1 MLKIK
6 TKTYM
11 RKPFTVLT
19 LFLVCMTAAM
29 ISTQAQSVLP
39 QTVQATVSAGGNADH
54 FYVAVGQPFFQHPP
68 LDEYEFSMGVAEA
81 QWVRDT
87 VYDVITY
94 NTPYIENGFNLPAQ
108 ETSLKDSVYLV
119 NGGIYHYDLWRTLY
133 LIVCPQYM
141 ADMSDYDVL
150 AVSGYCWTKQ
160 NLRIPADGAVTYQ
173 SLLNPTVPGVYGLLY
188 PQTAAQTL
196 CPEGWHLPMGEEVAA
211 LSTNP
216 ATTLRSVD
224 GWVNGDI
231 NTNSTDFTA
240 YPAGFYNAST
250 QRFEGL
256 GSETYWWM
264 TAGMMTDGTT
274 SGIVETLHATSLQID
289 YFCDT
294 PRLIQGNPN
303 DKLSVRC
310 VKTNEW
316 PN

>member
-1 MLKIK
+1 MGAAA
-6 TKTYM
+6 
-11 RKPFTVLT
+11 T
-19 LFLVCMTAAM
+19 L
-29 ISTQAQSVLP
+29 SAQSQPV

-54 FYVAVGQPFFQHPP
+54 FYAAVGQPFFQQIRPAES
-68 LDEYEFSMGVAEA
+68 DYELSMGVAQA

-94 NTPYIENGFNLPAQ
+94 NTPYTSNGFDLPAQ
-108 ETSLKDSVYLV
+108 DSSHVDSVYLV

-133 LIVCPQYM
+133 LIVCPQYLEENNPE
-141 ADMSDYDVL
+141 YDVL

-160 NLRIPADGAVTYQ
+160 NLRIPANGAVTYE
-173 SLLNPTVPGVYGLLY
+173 SPLNATVPVVYGLLY
-188 PQTAAQTL
+188 PQTAAQAL
-196 CPEGWHLPMGEEVAA
+196 CPEGWHLPMVEEVAA

-216 ATTLRSVD
+216 AITLRSTE

-240 YPAGFYNAST
+240 YPAGFYNANT

-256 GSETYWWM
+256 GSETYWWA
-264 TAGMMTDGTT
+264 TGDVTTDGTA
-274 SGIVETLHATSLQID
+274 SGVVVD

-294 PRLIQGNPN
+294 PRLTQVNAN

-310 VKTNEW
+310 VKENVW
-316 PN
+316 PY

>member
-1 MLKIK
+1 MKNLFIVFLLLFCGLSAAV
-6 TKTYM
+6 TLNAQ
-11 RKPFTVLT
+11 PQTV
-19 LFLVCMTAAM
+19 
-29 ISTQAQSVLP
+29 
-39 QTVQATVSAGGNADH
+39 QTVQATVSAGGNAEH
-54 FYVAVGQPFFQHPP
+54 FYAAIGQPFFQQIRPAES
-68 LDEYEFSMGVAEA
+68 DYELSMGVAQA

-94 NTPYIENGFNLPAQ
+94 NTPYTANGFDLPAQ
-108 ETSLKDSVYLV
+108 DSSHVDSVYLV
-119 NGGIYHYDLWRTLY
+119 NGGIYNYDLWRTLY

-141 ADMSDYDVL
+141 EENNPEYDVL

-160 NLRIPADGAVTYQ
+160 NLRKAANGAVTYE
-173 SLLNPTVPGVYGLLY
+173 SPLNATVPVVYGLLY

-196 CPEGWHLPMGEEVAA
+196 CPEGWHLPMVEEVAA

-216 ATTLRSVD
+216 AITLRSTE

-256 GSETYWWM
+256 GSETYWW
-264 TAGMMTDGTT
+264 TTSDVTTDGTA
-274 SGIVETLHATSLQID
+274 SGVVVD

-294 PRLIQGNPN
+294 PRLTQVNAN

-310 VKTNEW
+310 VKENVW
-316 PN
+316 PE

>member
-1 MLKIK
+1 M
-6 TKTYM
+6 
-11 RKPFTVLT
+11 
-19 LFLVCMTAAM
+19 AAATM
-29 ISTQAQSVLP
+29 SAQAQNM
-39 QTVQATVSAGGNADH
+39 QATVSAGGNADH
-54 FYVAVGQPFFQHPP
+54 FYAAVGQPFFQQIRPAES
-68 LDEYEFSMGVAEA
+68 DYELSMGVAQA

-94 NTPYIENGFNLPAQ
+94 NTPYTANGFDLPAQ
-108 ETSLKDSVYLV
+108 DSSHVDSVYLV
-119 NGGIYHYDLWRTLY
+119 NGGIYNYDLWRTLY
-133 LIVCPQYM
+133 LIVCPQYLEENNPE
-141 ADMSDYDVL
+141 YDVL

-160 NLRIPADGAVTYQ
+160 NLRKAADGAVSYESPLTT
-173 SLLNPTVPGVYGLLY
+173 TVPQVYGLLY

-196 CPEGWHLPMGEEVAA
+196 CPDGWHLPMVEEVAA

-216 ATTLRSVD
+216 AITLRSTE

-240 YPAGFYNAST
+240 YPAGFYNANT

-264 TAGMMTDGTT
+264 TGNVTTEGTAP
-274 SGIVETLHATSLQID
+274 GVVVD

-294 PRLIQGNPN
+294 PRLTQVNAN

-310 VKTNEW
+310 VKENVW
-316 PN
+316 PY

>member
-1 MLKIK
+1 
-6 TKTYM
+6 M
-11 RKPFTVLT
+11 RNLFIVVLFFIMCMGAAAT
-19 LFLVCMTAAM
+19 L
-29 ISTQAQSVLP
+29 SAQSQPV

-54 FYVAVGQPFFQHPP
+54 FYAAVGQPFFQQAT
-68 LDEYEFSMGVAEA
+68 LALGDYELSMGVAQA

-94 NTPYIENGFNLPAQ
+94 NTPYTANGFDLPAQ
-108 ETSLKDSVYLV
+108 DSSHVDSVYLV

-133 LIVCPQYM
+133 LIVCPQYLEENNPE
-141 ADMSDYDVL
+141 YDVL

-160 NLRIPADGAVTYQ
+160 NLRIPANGAVTYE
-173 SLLNPTVPGVYGLLY
+173 SPLNATVPVVYGLLY

-196 CPEGWHLPMGEEVAA
+196 CPEGWHLPMVEEVAA

-216 ATTLRSVD
+216 AITLRSTE

-256 GSETYWWM
+256 GSETYWW
-264 TAGMMTDGTT
+264 TTGDVTTDGTA
-274 SGIVETLHATSLQID
+274 SGVVVD

-294 PRLIQGNPN
+294 PRLTQVNAN

-310 VKTNEW
+310 VKENVW
-316 PN
+316 PY

>member
-1 MLKIK
+1 MKNLFIV
-6 TKTYM
+6 
-11 RKPFTVLT
+11 FLLLFCGLSAAVT
-19 LFLVCMTAAM
+19 LN
-29 ISTQAQSVLP
+29 AQPQPV
-39 QTVQATVSAGGNADH
+39 QTVQATVSAGGNAEH
-54 FYVAVGQPFFQHPP
+54 FYAAIGQPFFQQIRPAES
-68 LDEYEFSMGVAEA
+68 DYELSMGVAQA

-94 NTPYIENGFNLPAQ
+94 NTPYTSNGFNLEPQ
-108 ETSLKDSVYLV
+108 TESLKDSVYLI
-119 NGGIYHYDLWRTLY
+119 NGGIYNYDLWRTLY

-141 ADMSDYDVL
+141 EENNPEYDVL

-160 NLRIPADGAVTYQ
+160 NLRKAANGAVTYE
-173 SLLNPTVPGVYGLLY
+173 SPLNATVPVVYGLLY

-196 CPEGWHLPMGEEVAA
+196 CPEGWHLPMVEEVAT

-216 ATTLRSVD
+216 AITLRSTE

-240 YPAGFYNAST
+240 YPAGFYNAIS

-256 GSETYWWM
+256 GSETYWW
-264 TAGMMTDGTT
+264 TTGDVTTDGTA
-274 SGIVETLHATSLQID
+274 SGVVVD

-294 PRLIQGNPN
+294 PRLTQVNAN

-310 VKTNEW
+310 VKENVW
-316 PN
+316 PY

>member
-1 MLKIK
+1 MHGDGCDVE
-6 TKTYM
+6 
-11 RKPFTVLT
+11 RSVADR
-19 LFLVCMTAAM
+19 VAADRQ
-29 ISTQAQSVLP
+29 IRPAES
-39 QTVQATVSAGGNADH
+39 D
-54 FYVAVGQPFFQHPP
+54 
-68 LDEYEFSMGVAEA
+68 YELSMGVAQA

-94 NTPYIENGFNLPAQ
+94 NTPYTANGFDLPAQ
-108 ETSLKDSVYLV
+108 DSSHVDSVYLV
-119 NGGIYHYDLWRTLY
+119 NGGIYNYDLWRTLY

-141 ADMSDYDVL
+141 EENNPEYDVL

-160 NLRIPADGAVTYQ
+160 NLRKAADGAVTYQ
-173 SLLNPTVPGVYGLLY
+173 SPMGTNVPEVYGLLY

-196 CPEGWHLPMGEEVAA
+196 CPDGWHLPMVEEVAA

-216 ATTLRSVD
+216 AITLRSTE

-240 YPAGFYNAST
+240 YPAGFYNANT

-264 TAGMMTDGTT
+264 TGDVTTDGTA
-274 SGIVETLHATSLQID
+274 SGVVVD

-294 PRLIQGNPN
+294 PRLTQVNAN
-303 DKLSVRC
+303 DDGWNGIRCRGGLFLRHPASDPSQRQRQIERAVRKRERMARI
-310 VKTNEW
+310 VSS
-316 PN
+316 